1 MRKEKEY
8 AITDLKNILSRLTE
22 NLQVMEKKLKTL
34 ESRRENCTEYELQNK
49 ELKTN
54 GSKEQQNENPNPLS
68 TFKSNT
74 NSKIL
79 TIEQNRYE

>member
-1 MRKEKEY
+1 MREEKDY

-49 ELKTN
+49 
-54 GSKEQQNENPNPLS
+54 GQ
-68 TFKSNT
+68 KSNRM
-74 NSKIL
+74 KIQTL
-79 TIEQNRYE
+79 SVLLNQTLIPRY

>member
-1 MRKEKEY
+1 MRKEKDY

-49 ELKTN
+49 ELKIN

-68 TFKSNT
+68 TLKSNT

>member
-1 MRKEKEY
+1 MRKEKDY
-8 AITDLKNILSRLTE
+8 AITDLKNILRRLTE

-49 ELKTN
+49 ELKIN

-68 TFKSNT
+68 TLKSNT

>member
-1 MRKEKEY
+1 MRKEKDY

-54 GSKEQQNENPNPLS
+54 G
-68 TFKSNT
+68 
-74 NSKIL
+74 
-79 TIEQNRYE
+79 